1 MNTAHGT
8 YAMPQMKAS
17 DADRDAVLAD
27 LSRHFEAGRLTSE
40 ELDERTGRALAAR
53 TLDELQDL
61 MNDLPAVE
69 PVVPAAAAMSP
80 RHAYPAL
87 APVIVALAGAAMVA
101 MVVGTVQGG
110 RAWSVW
116 WLIPAAF
123 IVRRLAC
130 HRAARSS
137 RRSL

>member
-1 MNTAHGT
+1 MNTVHGM

-27 LSRHFEAGRLTSE
+27 LSKHFEAGRLTSE

-53 TLDELQDL
+53 TLDDLHDL
-61 MNDLPAVE
+61 MNDLPAAQ

-80 RHAYPAL
+80 RQVYPAL
-87 APVIVALAGAAMVA
+87 APVIVALAGVAMVA
-101 MVVGTVQGG
+101 MVVGTAHGG
-110 RAWSVW
+110 PAWSLW
-116 WLIPAAF
+116 WIIPVAF
-123 IVRRLAC
+123 IVRRLTC
-130 HRAARSS
+130 RRAARSS